1 MKSALRLLWTE
12 PGWAERSAQEMR
24 AGGGGGAGA
33 GPGGGGGAGAGLQLS
48 DRTLAP
54 PACLP
59 PRHQLVPAAVFASAV
74 GLPLSPSF
82 LLSLSCL
89 TYVNCLTRGRIPRRV
104 GATC

>member
-1 MKSALRLLWTE
+1 MKSALRGLWTK
-12 PGWAERSAQEMR
+12 PGWAERSAQKTR
-24 AGGGGGAGA
+24 
-33 GPGGGGGAGAGLQLS
+33 PGGGGGAGAGLQLS

-74 GLPLSPSF
+74 GLPRSPSF

-89 TYVNCLTRGRIPRRV
+89 TCVNCLTRGRIPGRV
-104 GATC
+104 DATC